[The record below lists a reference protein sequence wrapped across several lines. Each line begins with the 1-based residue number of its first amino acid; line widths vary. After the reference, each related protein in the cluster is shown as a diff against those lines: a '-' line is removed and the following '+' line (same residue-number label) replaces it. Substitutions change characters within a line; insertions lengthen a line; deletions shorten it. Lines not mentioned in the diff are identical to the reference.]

1 MGAQIFPL
9 ENVLLRIILRPTRPT
24 VPKVA
29 AWLLPC
35 LFRGLADLSLCL
47 RRFFA
52 SGPLQQLDSRGI
64 YCL

>member
-1 MGAQIFPL
+1 MLTNNFTSHAPHSPEGRGMAL
-9 ENVLLRIILRPTRPT
+9 
-24 VPKVA
+24 A
-29 AWLLPC
+29 C